1 MQKGN
6 LIVVSL
12 AKGTK
17 ASPGEKTKIEKTLT
31 GETIT
36 LKVEDD
42 IFHDAVELIGKEKMF
57 AYYKED
63 DKFYLVVDERADLEK
78 LSGKDEKYIYSK
90 KAAK

>member
-12 AKGTK
+12 VKGTK
-17 ASPGEKTKIEKTLT
+17 ASPGEKTRIEKTST
-31 GETIT
+31 GETVT

-42 IFHDAVELIGKEKMF
+42 IFHDAVELIGKEKVF
-57 AYYKED
+57 AYYKD
-63 DKFYLVVDERADLEK
+63 GDKFSLVVDERADLEK
-78 LSGKDEKYIYSK
+78 LSGKDEKYSFAK